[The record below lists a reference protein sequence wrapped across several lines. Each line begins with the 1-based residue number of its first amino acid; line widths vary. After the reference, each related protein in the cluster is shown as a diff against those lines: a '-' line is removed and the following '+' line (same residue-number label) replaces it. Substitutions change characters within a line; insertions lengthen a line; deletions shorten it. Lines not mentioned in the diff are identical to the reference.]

1 MECVAVALR
10 ASFHKVPI
18 TVRTVPRSCRGT
30 DMGWWFLVSM
40 VEVKEAAEPEA
51 FTAFGDAQCK
61 ISVCHVHI

>member
-18 TVRTVPRSCRGT
+18 TVWTVPRSCRGT

-40 VEVKEAAEPEA
+40 VEVKVATEGLSLPLEMHNAR
-51 FTAFGDAQCK
+51 
-61 ISVCHVHI
+61 